1 MAAQVRRPVSVRAH
15 HFAKFS
21 INWRA
26 IVGGVAG
33 AYRHGQMLA
42 FRTHWIARLRTG
54 LHELGPYVAIA
65 LALPGGTLLLA
76 SLWAFRHRR
85 WILAQAQRTLII
97 VSALGARLIVPGSTL
112 APRLHSAAG
121 GQSADN

>member
-1 MAAQVRRPVSVRAH
+1 MYC
-15 HFAKFS
+15 
-21 INWRA
+21 RA

-33 AYRHGQMLA
+33 AYCQRQMLA
-42 FRTHWIARLRTG
+42 FRTHWFARLRAG
-54 LHELGPYVAIA
+54 LHELGPYVAIG

-85 WILAQAQRTLII
+85 WILAQAQRALII
-97 VSALGARLIVPGSTL
+97 VSALGAGLIVPGSAL

>member
-1 MAAQVRRPVSVRAH
+1 M
-15 HFAKFS
+15 
-21 INWRA
+21 

-33 AYRHGQMLA
+33 AYCHLQMLA
-42 FRTHWIARLRTG
+42 LRTHWLARLKAG

>member
-1 MAAQVRRPVSVRAH
+1 
-15 HFAKFS
+15 
-21 INWRA
+21 
-26 IVGGVAG
+26 
-33 AYRHGQMLA
+33 MLA
-42 FRTHWIARLRTG
+42 SRTHWIARLKTG
-54 LHELGPYVAIA
+54 LHGLGPYVAIG

-97 VSALGARLIVPGSTL
+97 LT
-112 APRLHSAAG
+112 PRLHSAAG